1 MKKAVVYKLDR
12 WNPDEK
18 IINLAAKE
26 LRKGHL
32 VAFPTE
38 TVYGLGANALDE
50 EAVRRIFL
58 AKGRPQDNPLIVH
71 VAAIETAREIAYCDE
86 RALRLMDAFWPGP
99 LTLVMRAKDV
109 VPKVTRGGLDTVA
122 VRMPSHPVSLALIEA
137 SGVPIAAPSA
147 NTSGRPS
154 PTDADTVYEDL
165 GDRIEVILDCGPTDV
180 GVESTVIDITE
191 EKAVLLRP
199 GGLPIEALTD
209 FGETVLL
216 PENLSREREINLKK
230 RSPGTRYRHYA
241 PRCKVLLWKAEE
253 DWPKIRGERVGY
265 MGIRRPPV
273 DLGDDAIFFDSLENY
288 ARGLFMGLRYLEKRG
303 VEAIIADY
311 PEKRGVGLAIRDRL
325 YRASLA
331 EFDEKP

>member
-18 IINLAAKE
+18 IIDQAAE
-26 LRKGHL
+26 EIRKGHL

-50 EAVRRIFL
+50 GAVKRIFL

-71 VAAIETAREIAYCDE
+71 VATTETAWEIACCDD
-86 RALRLMDAFWPGP
+86 RALRLMEAFWPGP

-122 VRMPSHPVSLALIEA
+122 VRMPSHPVALALIEA

-154 PTDADTVYEDL
+154 PTDADAVYEDL
-165 GDRIEVILDCGPTDV
+165 GDKIEVVLDGGPTDV

-191 EKAVLLRP
+191 GLAVLLRP
-199 GGLPIEALTD
+199 GGLPVEALEN

-216 PENLSREREINLKK
+216 PEDLSREKGATLKK

-241 PRCKVLLWKAEE
+241 PKCKVLLWKAEE
-253 DWPKIRGERVGY
+253 DWPDVDGKRVGY

-273 DLGDDAIFFDSLENY
+273 DLDGDAILFDSLENY

-303 VEAIIADY
+303 VEAIVADY